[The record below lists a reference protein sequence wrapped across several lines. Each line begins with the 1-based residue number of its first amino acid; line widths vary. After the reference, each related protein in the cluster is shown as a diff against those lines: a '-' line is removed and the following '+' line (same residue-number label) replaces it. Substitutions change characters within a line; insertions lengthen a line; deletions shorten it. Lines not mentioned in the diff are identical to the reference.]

1 MPHFIA
7 ECTCNIKDEAKLDEL
22 FAKVNQ
28 ALGSTGVFPLGGIRS
43 RAIFLDTYQMAD
55 GAHDYAF
62 VHMTLKI
69 GAGRDMETKKQ
80 TGQMLFD
87 IITEHFAPL
96 QEKRL
101 LALSFVME
109 ELDPVLN
116 FKKNNVHAFLKQ
128 QK

>member
-1 MPHFIA
+1 
-7 ECTCNIKDEAKLDEL
+7 
-22 FAKVNQ
+22 
-28 ALGSTGVFPLGGIRS
+28 
-43 RAIFLDTYQMAD
+43 MAD
-55 GAHDYAF
+55 GSHDYAF

-69 GAGRDMETKKQ
+69 GAGRDMETNKQ

-87 IITEHFAPL
+87 IITKHFAPL
-96 QEKRL
+96 QKKRL

-116 FKKNNVHAFLKQ
+116 FKKNNLPAFLKQ

>member
-69 GAGRDMETKKQ
+69 GAGRDMETNKQ
-80 TGQMLFD
+80 TGKMLFE
-87 IITEHFAPL
+87 IITKHFAPL
-96 QEKRL
+96 Q
-101 LALSFVME
+101 
-109 ELDPVLN
+109 
-116 FKKNNVHAFLKQ
+116 KKIIGAFFCHGRARPSA
-128 QK
+128 